1 MLLKFFLGTF
11 ALTWIAW
18 FAAAAIP
25 AGETAG
31 QPALSTIRGTI
42 FLVGVFAPAIVA
54 LTLTARADGRVGVQA
69 LVRRIGRW
77 RMNTGWY
84 FFAAGYMVAIKLTV
98 ALVYRITIGACPRFG
113 ETPWPIMLIAIA
125 TSTWVQAG
133 EEIGWRGYALPR
145 LSAHIGLAPASTLL
159 GVIWAAWH
167 LPLFFILGGDTV
179 GQSFPL
185 YVLQVTAL
193 SIAMGWL
200 YWRTSGSLL
209 LVMLMH
215 AAVNNTKDIV
225 PSAAPGGSDPFSL
238 SGSPVW
244 RLTIGFLWIGAA
256 YFLLQMRAADLEVR
270 EPGKA
275 GLGVG

>member
-25 AGETAG
+25 AGETAA
-31 QPALSTIRGTI
+31 QTALSTIRGTI
-42 FLVGVFAPAIVA
+42 FLLGVFAPAIVA

-77 RMNTGWY
+77 RVSAGWY
-84 FFAAGYMVAIKLTV
+84 LFAAGYMVAIKLTV
-98 ALVYRITIGACPRFG
+98 ALVYRITTGAWPRFG
-113 ETPWPIMLIAIA
+113 ETPWPILVIAVA
-125 TSTWVQAG
+125 TSTWAQAG

-145 LSAHIGLAPASTLL
+145 LAAHIGLAPASTLL

-167 LPLFFILGGDTV
+167 LPLFFVLGGDTV

-225 PSAAPGGSDPFSL
+225 PSAAPGVSDPFSL

-244 RLTIGFLWIGAA
+244 RLTIGLLWIGAA
-256 YFLLQMRAADLEVR
+256 YFLFQMRAADLGEM
-270 EPGKA
+270 EAGKV

>member
-18 FAAAAIP
+18 FAAVAIP
-25 AGETAG
+25 AAESAG
-31 QPALSTIRGTI
+31 QNALSIVRGPI
-42 FLVGVFAPAIVA
+42 FLLGVFAPAIVA
-54 LTLTARADGRVGVQA
+54 LTLAARADGRVGVEA
-69 LVRRIGRW
+69 LIRRIGRW
-77 RMNTGWY
+77 RVSAGWY
-84 FFAAGYMVAIKLTV
+84 LFAAGYMVAIKLTV
-98 ALVYRITIGACPRFG
+98 ALVYRITTGAWPRFG
-113 ETPWPIMLIAIA
+113 ETPWPILIIAIA

-145 LSAHIGLAPASTLL
+145 LAAHIGLAPASTLL

-167 LPLFFILGGDTV
+167 LPLFFVLGGDTV

-225 PSAAPGGSDPFSL
+225 PSAAPGVSDPFSL

-244 RLTIGFLWIGAA
+244 RLTIGLLWIGAA
-256 YFLLQMRAADLEVR
+256 YFLFQMRAADLGEM
-270 EPGKA
+270 EAGKV